1 MYIFTENWFL
11 QNLDTKCMKCLCN
24 AATGC
29 NLTIRC
35 PGGYCGPYKI
45 SKIYWTEAGN
55 ITLVN
60 DEPQRIGGSLTD
72 FNVILNY

>member
-1 MYIFTENWFL
+1 
-11 QNLDTKCMKCLCN
+11 MKCLCN